1 MKGGKNMVALSKN
14 VDRSFNMGKQ
24 LNDSFESVQPAVR
37 LPPDGNMPPNAGK
50 AKGRQ
55 KKGEG
60 EDG

>member
-1 MKGGKNMVALSKN
+1 MVALSKN